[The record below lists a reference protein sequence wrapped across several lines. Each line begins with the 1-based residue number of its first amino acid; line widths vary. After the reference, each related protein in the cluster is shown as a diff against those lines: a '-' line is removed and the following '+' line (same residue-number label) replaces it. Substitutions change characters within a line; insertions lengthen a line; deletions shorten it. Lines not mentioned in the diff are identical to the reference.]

1 MGGAGAALAEA
12 AMYVVNNF
20 IATHDS
26 GDLWALAF
34 FITIGSTAIGFVL
47 DIVISDRGFGMVG
60 NGFLVMLGGVTG
72 VVVSQMFLSVSSMPE
87 VQRVTL
93 FATSA
98 SAAIL
103 LFFCMIKSWLRVT

>member
-1 MGGAGAALAEA
+1 
-12 AMYVVNNF
+12 
-20 IATHDS
+20 
-26 GDLWALAF
+26 
-34 FITIGSTAIGFVL
+34 
-47 DIVISDRGFGMVG
+47 
-60 NGFLVMLGGVTG
+60 MLGGVTG